1 MLNTPAQCRQFS
13 CGCNGLKLHDG
24 QESQSSRRSFIQQLG
39 GLGAG
44 AAIGGAGAFNLSSAF
59 AADQQVIDTHHHFY
73 SPSYQKA
80 WLDWDD
86 KYNIP
91 HFPTQVAWT
100 QDKAVEAMD
109 AGGVK
114 KSILSLASTPGVWF
128 NFELP
133 RIIDIVREVNEYGA
147 GMVKKYPGRFGLFA
161 AIPMVDVESSLREI
175 NYAFDVLKADGVGI
189 QTNYGDKWPG
199 HPSFAPIFEELNR
212 RKAVVYFHPLTATC
226 CGRLD
231 TGTYGSVIEV
241 PHDTTRAVVNL
252 LLTGSLLK
260 FRDIK
265 WLFSHAGGT
274 IPMLAGRINYF
285 HGNKESTAK
294 FAPNGIEAELKRL
307 YYDTANATHPSS
319 MAALLKLI
327 PPTQITYGSDYP
339 YVPIATQ
346 VEALNQQG
354 FSNELLEQIK
364 YRNALALLK
373 KA

>member
-1 MLNTPAQCRQFS
+1 MQNLFKQCRELS
-13 CGCNGLKLHDG
+13 CSCNGIQLHDG
-24 QESQSSRRSFIQQLG
+24 QESQATRRSFIKQVG
-39 GLGAG
+39 GISAG
-44 AAIGGAGAFNLSSAF
+44 VAVGGASALNF
-59 AADQQVIDTHHHFY
+59 GSALAAEAQVIDTHHHFY

-86 KYNIP
+86 QNNIP

-175 NYAFDVLKADGVGI
+175 KYAFDVLKADGVGI

-212 RKAVVYFHPLTATC
+212 RKAIVYFHPLTATC
-226 CGRLD
+226 CGRLN

-294 FAPNGIEAELKRL
+294 FAPDGIEAELKRL

-319 MAALLKLI
+319 MAALTALI

-346 VEALNQQG
+346 VEALNKLG
-354 FSNELLEQIK
+354 LSKELLEQIK
-364 YRNALALLK
+364 YRNAQALLIK
-373 KA
+373 S